1 MARKTRKG
9 YYVDG
14 VFVAADSEPGQDT
27 PSRTDVKNASE
38 ALQDLGVDLLTLRAD
53 LLDGLRLPEQLGEAI
68 AEAKRLT
75 HFEAQRRQRQF
86 IGKLMRQLDAT
97 ALDAIAA
104 ALRIQRAQSSGDTRL
119 LHEAEQ
125 WRDSLDRR
133 RRTARRVDR
142 PASRYGR
149 SAAAYA
155 HPPGPQGC
163 AGSAGPVGGAAWP
176 RIPGNFRAGAGAPLQ
191 TGIIR

>member
-125 WRDSLDRR
+125 WRDSLIADDERLGEWIGLHPDTDVQRLRTLIRQARKDAQAVQARSVERR
-133 RRTARRVDR
+133 GRAYREIFVLVRERLCK
-142 PASRYGR
+142 PA
-149 SAAAYA
+149 
-155 HPPGPQGC
+155 
-163 AGSAGPVGGAAWP
+163 
-176 RIPGNFRAGAGAPLQ
+176 
-191 TGIIR
+191 